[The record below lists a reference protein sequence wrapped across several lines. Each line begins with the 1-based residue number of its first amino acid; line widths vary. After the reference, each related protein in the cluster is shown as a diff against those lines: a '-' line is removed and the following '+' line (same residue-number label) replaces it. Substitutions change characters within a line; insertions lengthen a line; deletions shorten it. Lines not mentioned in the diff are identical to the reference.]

1 MSRALTVA
9 LAGLGTCG
17 GVVLPR
23 PAPAHPLIAAAN
35 PAARYVGEPTPAA
48 KLLEV
53 SASAIGETIVL
64 LCFIRL
70 CAVAVGACHSPR
82 SRAVVTAISWFLVI
96 QGSQRLQGVMQSS
109 KEVLNPGWYD
119 SLKKPIWQPAPW
131 VFPLVWIPLKMM
143 QTVAASRLWAKLD
156 YKSFSEPSIVLF
168 IVHIALGD
176 IWNRQFFLKQRL
188 LTGYATIMMHAYSLH
203 QRLPQLA
210 AKLRPRSLPPPKASR
225 HLRLLGCRHMHN
237 CPLLSLKHFV
247 CLTSSSHSGLGR
259 NRSGSELGCLVA
271 EHSRKLAT

>member
-156 YKSFSEPSIVLF
+156 YKSFSEPSV
-168 IVHIALGD
+168 GGG
-176 IWNRQFFLKQRL
+176 
-188 LTGYATIMMHAYSLH
+188 TATH
-203 QRLPQLA
+203 P
-210 AKLRPRSLPPPKASR
+210 
-225 HLRLLGCRHMHN
+225 
-237 CPLLSLKHFV
+237 
-247 CLTSSSHSGLGR
+247 
-259 NRSGSELGCLVA
+259 
-271 EHSRKLAT
+271 